1 MTRTHHPSM
10 KMIRAYLNYVNIDLS
25 RSDEELVDFR
35 IISRVYDRQSGNF
48 KAMGW
53 HVRLTY
59 ASAYSG
65 RSLPLV
71 IFDRELKKSMLT

>member
-1 MTRTHHPSM
+1 MSM
-10 KMIRAYLNYVNIDLS
+10 VRAYLKYVNIDLA

-53 HVRLTY
+53 HIRLTY

-65 RSLPLV
+65 RSLPFV
-71 IFDRELKKSMLT
+71 MFDRELQRSMLT